1 LTGSDAGRSAHGGP
15 SETRPS
21 DAEAGFT
28 VDADFRRFNQKNDV
42 FCRSFWDPTV
52 KSGRSGLFYQSYR
65 TPLIEWKKVEGFTQ
79 RDYALRNAAWHVTD
93 IFAEL
98 KEDGDR
104 REGFLDE
111 YTVLREGPDQ
121 KIEVESPEAMATEIK
136 HVARTFGA
144 DLVGITDY
152 DERWVY
158 TRKYSRQQENEKP
171 QEIPDDLT
179 SVIVIAQSMD
189 RDLIRTV
196 PSALSGTATGLG
208 YAHDTVVLLGL
219 TQYILNLGYRAVASM
234 NDSALAIPYAL
245 KAGLGEYGRHGLVI
259 TEEFGPRV
267 RFGKIFTDLPLAHD
281 RPERFGVREFCEVCR
296 ACTDACPA
304 KAIPGGAPS
313 TEVHNISNIRGVRKW
328 TVDGEK
334 CFKFWANQNSD
345 CSICVRVCPYNRD
358 YRKLPNRLWRKLA
371 GTRLRGLMNWLDKR
385 SGRGERMKPSRWW
398 PMGAAGGGP

>member
-1 LTGSDAGRSAHGGP
+1 MDPAP
-15 SETRPS
+15 KSEERRR
-21 DAEAGFT
+21 AEADAAAGFE
-28 VDADFRRFNQKNDV
+28 VNADFVRFNQKNDV

-98 KEDGDR
+98 KEDDDR

-111 YTVLREGPDQ
+111 YTVLRDGPDQ
-121 KIEVESPEAMATEIK
+121 RIDVESPEAMATEIK

-144 DLVGITDY
+144 DLVGITGY

-158 TRKYSRQQENEKP
+158 TRKYSRERENEKP
-171 QEIPDDLT
+171 QEIPDGLGH
-179 SVIVIAQSMD
+179 VIVIAQSMD

-219 TQYILNLGYRAVASM
+219 AQYILNLGYRAVASM

-281 RPERFGVREFCEVCR
+281 RPKRFGVKQFCDVCR

-304 KAIPGGAPS
+304 KAIPGGEPDTA
-313 TEVHNISNIRGVRKW
+313 VYNISNIRGVKKW

-334 CFKFWANQNSD
+334 CFRFWANQNSD

-358 YRKLPNRLWRKLA
+358 YRRLSNRVWRWLA
-371 GTRLRGLMNWLDKR
+371 GTRLRGWMHRLDKR
-385 SGRGERMKPSRWW
+385 SGRGERMKPSGWW
-398 PMGAAGGGP
+398 PRGTAGAVE